1 VNVGTDDHFEIPEFP
16 RGTEDIRTARQTAAK
31 EQAENTRRART
42 DLHPSPDESH
52 EEWLDR
58 ATATLHDHDYGFCV
72 HHGEFGTRSSSLIT
86 LRSDGTVDDRFADGA
101 PCETDVKYIQVDVT
115 L

>member
-1 VNVGTDDHFEIPEFP
+1 MSLGSIL
-16 RGTEDIRTARQTAAK
+16 R
-31 EQAENTRRART
+31 
-42 DLHPSPDESH
+42 L
-52 EEWLDR
+52 
-58 ATATLHDHDYGFCV
+58 

-101 PCETDVKYIQVDVT
+101 PCETDVEYIPVDVT

>member
-1 VNVGTDDHFEIPEFP
+1 MNVGADDQFEIPEFP
-16 RGTEDIRTARQTAAK
+16 IATQNIRTARQTAAK
-31 EQAENTRRART
+31 EQAENARRARP
-42 DLHPSPDESH
+42 DLHPSPDESY
-52 EEWLDR
+52 EAWLDR

-72 HHGEFGTRSSSLIT
+72 HHGEFGTRSSSLST